1 MIVHKKITPIF
12 CCIVEAA
19 TFKGKDSLENMRDTL
34 KKHVRAAKNIMFEW
48 AKEELLKQLRDLMV
62 CDIL

>member
-19 TFKGKDSLENMRDTL
+19 TFKGKDTLENMRDTL
-34 KKHVRAAKNIMFEW
+34 EMHVRAAKNIMFKE
-48 AKEELLKQLRDLMV
+48 AKKELLKQLRDFMV